1 MTETATLE
9 AQLKHFTAFSE
20 LEPDLLHWLATNV
33 RLFQAPV
40 GQELLARDIPP
51 EYCFGI
57 LDGRARLLH
66 HDPGVRRPLTLALC
80 QPGDLVGW
88 AGLVRHRPCEW
99 LTAASPLKL
108 IGFTAET
115 FYSLERDSAAFRSWL
130 DASSSPS
137 EFIDVIQPA
146 LRDRPHA
153 EPDERE
159 VLRRLLQGGMSIDPY
174 RDNRTLKPDD
184 SVIWLWNALPSHL
197 HDFDI
202 SIGQPVDSSVLSQIP
217 KGTSLRLLR
226 VDRSLWESTLEHGF
240 QLELSDESLS
250 PSQPGISHRYGD
262 LVTETLTPVESI
274 TRAR

>member
-1 MTETATLE
+1 MTHSIIILAKTETATLE
-9 AQLKHFTAFSE
+9 AQLKQFTAFSE
-20 LEPDLLHWLATNV
+20 LEPDLLHWLASNV

-99 LTAASPLKL
+99 LTAAGPLKL

-159 VLRRLLQGGMSIDPY
+159 VLRRLLKAECLLILIVIIVRLNLTTHQFGYGMPC
-174 RDNRTLKPDD
+174 RL
-184 SVIWLWNALPSHL
+184 
-197 HDFDI
+197 I
-202 SIGQPVDSSVLSQIP
+202 SMI
-217 KGTSLRLLR
+217 
-226 VDRSLWESTLEHGF
+226 
-240 QLELSDESLS
+240 
-250 PSQPGISHRYGD
+250 
-262 LVTETLTPVESI
+262 
-274 TRAR
+274 